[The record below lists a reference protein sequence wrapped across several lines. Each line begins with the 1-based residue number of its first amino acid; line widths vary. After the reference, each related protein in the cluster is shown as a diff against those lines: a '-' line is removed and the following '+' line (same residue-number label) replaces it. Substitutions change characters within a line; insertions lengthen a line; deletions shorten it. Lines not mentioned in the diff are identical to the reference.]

1 MNPEIT
7 KALYRKFLNKMFGEI
22 FVFKLKKS
30 ALLPSE
36 IKMKKKHAHLPER
49 GWPIIHSVGYLEHQ

>member
-22 FVFKLKKS
+22 FLLKLKKS

-36 IKMKKKHAHLPER
+36 INTCSLT
-49 GWPIIHSVGYLEHQ
+49 

>member
-7 KALYRKFLNKMFGEI
+7 KALYRKSLNKVFGEI
-22 FVFKLKKS
+22 FSFKLKKS

-36 IKMKKKHAHLPER
+36 IKTCSLT
-49 GWPIIHSVGYLEHQ
+49 